1 MKLQE
6 LAAIK
11 PTKQIARVFES
22 YFGSRMKFDQITGKQ
37 AQQMLNRVRGVL
49 GETRRQPSFH
59 QSERN
64 PAYLKLLMVEQAL
77 TARIKEDMMPAAP
90 AAPGA
95 PAAPTAAQAAGTMTQ
110 NIQKLFFKKI
120 KTT

>member
-37 AQQMLNRVRGVL
+37 AQKMLTRVRGVL

-90 AAPGA
+90 AAP
-95 PAAPTAAQAAGTMTQ
+95 AAQTKLTPQAAWPFPTST
-110 NIQKLFFKKI
+110 KP
-120 KTT
+120 

>member
-6 LAAIK
+6 LAATK

-22 YFGSRMKFDQITGKQ
+22 YFGSRMKFDQITGQQ
-37 AQQMLNRVRGVL
+37 AQQMLKRVRGVL

-64 PAYLKLLMVEQAL
+64 PAYLTLLMMEQAR
-77 TARIKEDMMPAAP
+77 TARIKEATMPGAPAAP

-95 PAAPTAAQAAGTMTQ
+95 PAAPVAP
-110 NIQKLFFKKI
+110 QK
-120 KTT
+120 